1 MAWPFSGR
9 RKPARTPKTGWVP
22 GPLTPP
28 AAGGTDRHGAKV
40 TGSPPAAEGTG
51 RSGTKPAGPPPAT
64 KAKKAKEAK
73 EARAQAAPRPAG
85 AVRRNR
91 WLDGQGF
98 YEPRVRGIKSTT
110 RQAEALNIA
119 VAAPPTS
126 PRGLIIGQDAET
138 GQSVTHDP
146 FEAYFD
152 GVITSPN
159 VIVIGDVG
167 KGKALD
173 VGTPVATPGGWST
186 MGELTPGDHVFD
198 EHGRPTPVI
207 AVSAVMHDRPCYE
220 VVFSDGSSVIA
231 DADHLWVTETLADRT
246 RAAKERHR
254 PPQRVRRGTTEQPA
268 AVAVLEARPE
278 GHRRAGGA
286 ERRPV
291 TTRQIAATL
300 RSGGRLNHA
309 VATAGPLQMPEGNLP
324 VPPYVLGA
332 SLAGGLR
339 ELGVFGD
346 KHIPVAYL
354 RAGLTQ
360 RRALLAGLLDTDGT
374 ISPGGR
380 ARITLT
386 HPRLARDVWELALSL
401 GFPATMRERRA
412 KLAGRDRGAKW
423 MVTFTAGAEVLRPNH
438 KKHHLRAR
446 TGYRYITEVR
456 PVPSIPVRCIQ
467 VAAESGM
474 FLAGRELIPTHNS
487 SLLKTWAVLRQ
498 LLLGRRVV
506 VIDKKLDGKTKE
518 GEYAPTAR
526 QFGVEPIK
534 FTLDGTGSRINVLDP
549 AISAREAV
557 GEASPAGQSMLLRAV
572 LAEALER
579 PLTPKEG
586 KALRVAHRT
595 ALRRAGEQGRAA
607 VIGDIVAALLQPDA
621 DAAREARVDVARLL
635 EWGYD
640 AAFELER
647 MIEEDLAGLVD
658 APTSANV
665 NLDAGLTVFDV
676 SALPETGPALP
687 IVMSIINTWL
697 MNVLANQ
704 DEPVQTIFVVE
715 EGWHLIEGSFAKVA
729 RRNWKLARGLGLCN
743 VVAVHHIS
751 DVPADSPAIAMVKEA
766 ETVFIY
772 GQAKEDD
779 ARECVRLFNLPS
791 TAMGILLEL
800 PKGTPLVKIGSA
812 DPIIVSHLRSDLE
825 VELTNTD
832 AAMTGTGVI
841 VRDEEADLSG
851 VEVGA

>member
-1 MAWPFSGR
+1 MAWPFAR
-9 RKPARTPKTGWVP
+9 RKPAAPPPTGWKPKTTLP
-22 GPLTPP
+22 PPP
-28 AAGGTDRHGAKV
+28 AVLTIGNKGRNGPASVPAPAEPDPVEA
-40 TGSPPAAEGTG
+40 PAAEQ
-51 RSGTKPAGPPPAT
+51 PPA
-64 KAKKAKEAK
+64 
-73 EARAQAAPRPAG
+73 PRRAG
-85 AVRRNR
+85 ALRRSR
-91 WLDGQGF
+91 WLDAQGF

-152 GVITSPN
+152 GIITSPN

-167 KGKALD
+167 KGK
-173 VGTPVATPGGWST
+173 
-186 MGELTPGDHVFD
+186 
-198 EHGRPTPVI
+198 
-207 AVSAVMHDRPCYE
+207 
-220 VVFSDGSSVIA
+220 
-231 DADHLWVTETLADRT
+231 
-246 RAAKERHR
+246 
-254 PPQRVRRGTTEQPA
+254 
-268 AVAVLEARPE
+268 
-278 GHRRAGGA
+278 
-286 ERRPV
+286 
-291 TTRQIAATL
+291 
-300 RSGGRLNHA
+300 
-309 VATAGPLQMPEGNLP
+309 
-324 VPPYVLGA
+324 
-332 SLAGGLR
+332 
-339 ELGVFGD
+339 
-346 KHIPVAYL
+346 
-354 RAGLTQ
+354 
-360 RRALLAGLLDTDGT
+360 
-374 ISPGGR
+374 
-380 ARITLT
+380 
-386 HPRLARDVWELALSL
+386 
-401 GFPATMRERRA
+401 
-412 KLAGRDRGAKW
+412 
-423 MVTFTAGAEVLRPNH
+423 
-438 KKHHLRAR
+438 
-446 TGYRYITEVR
+446 
-456 PVPSIPVRCIQ
+456 
-467 VAAESGM
+467 
-474 FLAGRELIPTHNS
+474 S

-534 FTLDGTGSRINVLDP
+534 FTLDGNGSRINVLDP
-549 AISAREAV
+549 SISAREAV

-595 ALRRAGEQGRAA
+595 ALRRAREQGREA
-607 VIGDIVAALLQPDA
+607 VIGDIVDALLQPDV

-665 NLDAGLTVFDV
+665 NLEAGLTVFDV

-791 TAMGILLEL
+791 TAMAILLEL
-800 PKGTPLVKIGSA
+800 PKGTPLVKIGTA

-841 VRDEEADLSG
+841 VRDEEADLSS